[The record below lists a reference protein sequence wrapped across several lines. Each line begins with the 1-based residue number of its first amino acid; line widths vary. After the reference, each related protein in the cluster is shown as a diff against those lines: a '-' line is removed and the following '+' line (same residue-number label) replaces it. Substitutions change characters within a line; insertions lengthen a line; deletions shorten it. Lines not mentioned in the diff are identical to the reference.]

1 MRKLVDWERAYRLLD
16 QVTPLAVDCGLLCG
30 GICCAEW
37 EKGGACTCCRVKKSC
52 LTGTRSG

>member
-1 MRKLVDWERAYRLLD
+1 MVDWERAYRLLD